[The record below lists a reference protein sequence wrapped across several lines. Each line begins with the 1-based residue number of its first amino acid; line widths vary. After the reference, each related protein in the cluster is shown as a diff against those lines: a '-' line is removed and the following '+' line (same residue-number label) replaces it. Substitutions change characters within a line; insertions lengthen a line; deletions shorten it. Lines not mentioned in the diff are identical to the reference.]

1 MPVPIHFAGRKQAMT
16 ADLSSGAQSLGR
28 LYLVPNTLDL
38 GTFGDNAVPD
48 LQEVLPLGALRIAAG
63 LSHWVVENAR
73 SARALL
79 KRVNAVVP
87 LAQPLQSLS
96 MTELPRPVKGGGKP
110 VDKTPWRDLLAPALA
125 GHDIGLLSEA
135 GLPAVADPGARL
147 VLEAHSCGVPV
158 WPLSGPSSLI
168 LAVAASGLN
177 GQSFAFVGYLPTD
190 SAARAVKLRELE
202 GQSRRLQQTQLLIET
217 PYRNAA
223 LLDGLLATL
232 APQTWLNISCG
243 LTLAGGFSQTKR
255 ISQWRDSETRLPA
268 DRPSVFS
275 FLAG

>member
-1 MPVPIHFAGRKQAMT
+1 VQEPTVR
-16 ADLSSGAQSLGR
+16 ADLPSATRTPGR
-28 LYLVPNTLDL
+28 LFLVPNTLDL
-38 GTFGDNAVPD
+38 GTFSETAVPD
-48 LQEVLPLGALRIAAG
+48 LQDVLPLGALRVAAG

-96 MTELPRPVKGGGKP
+96 ITELPRPVKGGGKQA
-110 VDKTPWRDLLAPALA
+110 DKTPWRDLLAPALA

-147 VLEAHSCGVPV
+147 VLEAHTCGVPV

-190 SAARAVKLRELE
+190 SAGRASKLRELE
-202 GQSRRLQQTQLLIET
+202 VHSRRWQQTQLLIET

-223 LLDGLLATL
+223 LLDGLLTTL

-243 LTLAGGFSQTKR
+243 LTLDGGFSLTRR
-255 ISQWRDSETRLPA
+255 ISQWRECDTKLPA
-268 DRPSVFS
+268 DRPSVFA

>member
-1 MPVPIHFAGRKQAMT
+1 MR
-16 ADLSSGAQSLGR
+16 ADLPSAAGLPGR
-28 LYLVPNTLDL
+28 LFLVPNTLDL
-38 GTFGDNAVPD
+38 GTFTEAAVPD
-48 LQEVLPLGALRIAAG
+48 LQEVLPLGALRVAAG

-96 MTELPRPVKGGGKP
+96 IAELPRPVKGGGKQ

-147 VLEAHSCGVPV
+147 VLEAHTCGVPV
-158 WPLSGPSSLI
+158 LPLSGPSSLI

-190 SAARAVKLRELE
+190 STGRASKLRELE
-202 GQSRRLQQTQLLIET
+202 AHSRRWQQTQLLIET

-223 LLDGLLATL
+223 LLDGLLTTL

-243 LTLAGGFSQTKR
+243 LTLDGGFSLTRR
-255 ISQWRDSETRLPA
+255 ISQWRECDIKLPA
-268 DRPSVFS
+268 DRPAVFA